1 MTQDLKE
8 ARKICLRLAHKA
20 QDGNLQSA
28 FSSMEILWTLEN
40 YVMNSD
46 DVIILSKGQSTLALY
61 AVLIQNG
68 TYFEEEF
75 DNIGKYGGTYSIQVD
90 ITKNIKGM
98 HNSAGALGHGLPFA
112 CGIAMAKKVKKES
125 GRVFVLTG
133 DGEFNEGTMWESCL
147 IAERFKLDNLWVIV
161 DNNASHN
168 IYSLEKKFKAFGFSK
183 RTVWEGNNDCHCEI
197 IINDLNNKNGN
208 KPKAIIVD
216 TQRGYGCPSIMN
228 GPKWFHRAPND
239 EELSLLSKEIDE
251 Q

>member
-28 FSSMEILWTLEN
+28 FSSMEILWMLEN
-40 YVMNSD
+40 NVMNKD
-46 DVIILSKGQSTLALY
+46 DIIILSKGQSTLALY

-75 DNIGKYGGTYSIQVD
+75 DNIGKYGGKYSIQVD
-90 ITKNIKGM
+90 TTKNIKGM
-98 HNSAGALGHGLPFA
+98 YNSAGALGHGLPFA

-133 DGEFNEGTMWESCL
+133 DGEFNEGTMWEACL
-147 IAERFKLDNLWVIV
+147 IAERFKLNNLWIVV
-161 DNNASHN
+161 DNNSSHD
-168 IYSLEKKFKAFGFSK
+168 LGHLGEKFAAFTISGI
-183 RTVWEGNNDCHCEI
+183 TLTEGNNL
-197 IINDLNNKNGN
+197 NLLNNAVDLVACN
-208 KPKAIIVD
+208 KQEAKAIIAN
-216 TQRGYGCPSIMN
+216 TQRGYGCPSIMR

>member
-28 FSSMEILWTLEN
+28 FSSMEIVWMLKNRIMTDE
-40 YVMNSD
+40 
-46 DVIILSKGQSTLALY
+46 DVLILSKGQSTLALY
-61 AVLIQNG
+61 SVLIQNG

-75 DNIGKYGGTYSIQVD
+75 DSIGQYGSRFSIQADV
-90 ITKNIKGM
+90 TKRIKGV

-112 CGIAMAKKVKKES
+112 CGIAMAKKIKNENGK
-125 GRVFVLTG
+125 VFVLTG

-147 IAERFKLDNLWVIV
+147 IAEQYKLGNLWVII
-161 DNNASHN
+161 DNNQSHDIGCMTEKFASFTMLSSTL
-168 IYSLEKKFKAFGFSK
+168 YD
-183 RTVWEGNNDCHCEI
+183 GNNLDHI
-197 IINDLNNKNGN
+197 RNIVGN
-208 KPKAIIVD
+208 TPHTAHKAKAIIAN
-216 TQRGYGCPSIMN
+216 TQRGYGCPSMMT

-239 EELSLLSKEIDE
+239 EELIALSKEVDA